1 MPSIITLIHVE
12 LNGIGFSHE
21 ECETQKVFMQS
32 KLTALEEQAYLLAG
46 RTFSLTSP
54 DDIAQVLYLE
64 LKLPPNGEVRNS
76 DQGRVA
82 MPTRKTLGGRGRGQM
97 AKHFS
102 TSKEALEKIKNLHP
116 LPGLILEW
124 RKLSMSLTK
133 VVFPLQKEKVFNKKL
148 GMGRLFPVYQTH
160 TATDDWQLLIPT
172 FSQYQRI
179 LKFCYP
185 L

>member
-1 MPSIITLIHVE
+1 METLKEKLKESDLYSAFREIEMPSIITLIHVE

-64 LKLPPNGEVRNS
+64 LKLPPTGEVRNS

-116 LPGLILEW
+116 LPG
-124 RKLSMSLTK
+124 
-133 VVFPLQKEKVFNKKL
+133 
-148 GMGRLFPVYQTH
+148 
-160 TATDDWQLLIPT
+160 
-172 FSQYQRI
+172 
-179 LKFCYP
+179 
-185 L
+185 